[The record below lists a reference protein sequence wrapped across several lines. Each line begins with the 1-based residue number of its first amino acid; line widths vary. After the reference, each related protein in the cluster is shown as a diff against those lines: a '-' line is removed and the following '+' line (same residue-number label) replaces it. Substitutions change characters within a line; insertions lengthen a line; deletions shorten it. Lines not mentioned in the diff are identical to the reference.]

1 MLAGVWAGQVQDRE
15 FAVAQ
20 VDLRSVGE
28 PSDLGCRLQ
37 PVVAHDELGAR
48 HGVHQYR
55 GGDREILGV
64 DAQFVHQGTVVQA
77 AGRRGVERLAI
88 MCPATREFVHATHVV
103 EVAVGEHHDGIPFEQ
118 MGEVL
123 AQGGDPEAR
132 VDDEVAVSSA
142 QVPDVGS
149 QPACIASDAAV
160 SRRLCGV
167 IVRPVHP

>member
-1 MLAGVWAGQVQDRE
+1 MSTTTGS
-15 FAVAQ
+15 
-20 VDLRSVGE
+20 RSN
-28 PSDLGCRLQ
+28 RW
-37 PVVAHDELGAR
+37 
-48 HGVHQYR
+48 
-55 GGDREILGV
+55 
-64 DAQFVHQGTVVQA
+64 
-77 AGRRGVERLAI
+77 
-88 MCPATREFVHATHVV
+88 
-103 EVAVGEHHDGIPFEQ
+103 
-118 MGEVL
+118 GEVL